1 MTDYISYLPA
11 VTLILFSTVSE
22 IPGVIQQSIAITVLL
37 IIIGYQMTRQEK
49 VNRNIAQS
57 IDKNSESIDK
67 NSSAIQDLINNI
79 GILIRQSETTRQE
92 NRDTITLLIEHIEK
106 EKK

>member
-11 VTLILFSTVSE
+11 ATLIVFSTVSE
-22 IPGVIQQSIAITVLL
+22 IPGVIQQSIAITVLM

-49 VNRNIAQS
+49 LNRNIAQS
-57 IDKNSESIDK
+57 IDKNT
-67 NSSAIQDLINNI
+67 SAIQDLINNI
-79 GILIRQSETTRQE
+79 GTLIRQSESTSQQT
-92 NRDTITLLIEHIEK
+92 RDTITLLIEHIEK

>member
-11 VTLILFSTVSE
+11 ATLIIFSAVSE
-22 IPGVIQQSIAITVLL
+22 IPGVIQQSIAITVLM

-49 VNRNIAQS
+49 QNRNIAQS
-57 IDKNSESIDK
+57 IDKNT
-67 NSSAIQDLINNI
+67 SAIQDLINNI
-79 GILIRQSETTRQE
+79 GILIRQSESTSQQT
-92 NRDTITLLIEHIEK
+92 RDTITLLIEHIEK